1 MLQSK
6 TNLTIEQFLAQPE
19 TDINYELI
27 DGQAVAK
34 MSPKLFHSLV
44 QLTLV
49 NLLKQWHQNRGI
61 AIQEWAI
68 TLQRHGK
75 DWVPIPDVIYISY
88 NRLGQNWLQDQTC
101 PTAPELAIEIIS
113 PGQSFG
119 DLAEKAV
126 DYLKADVL
134 RVWVVDIHARTI
146 TVFYPDAVPET
157 LRGKAIVTDNL
168 FEGLELSPQQIFQQA
183 GLPNL
188 EDETQ

>member
-6 TNLTIEQFLAQPE
+6 TSLTIEQFLAQPE
-19 TDINYELI
+19 TDLNYELI

-34 MSPKLFHSLV
+34 MSPKLFHSLI

-49 NLLKQWHQNRGI
+49 NLLKQWHQNQGI

-68 TLQRHGK
+68 TLKRHGK
-75 DWVPIPDVIYISY
+75 DWVPVPDVIYISY
-88 NRLGQNWLQDQTC
+88 NRLGQNWLQDQAC

-119 DLAEKAV
+119 NLAEKAV

-146 TVFYPDAVPET
+146 TVFYPDSVPET
-157 LRGKAIVTDNL
+157 LRGKAILTDTL
-168 FEGLELSPQQIFQQA
+168 FEGLQLTPQQIFQQA
-183 GLPNL
+183 GLP
-188 EDETQ
+188 ESEQETQ